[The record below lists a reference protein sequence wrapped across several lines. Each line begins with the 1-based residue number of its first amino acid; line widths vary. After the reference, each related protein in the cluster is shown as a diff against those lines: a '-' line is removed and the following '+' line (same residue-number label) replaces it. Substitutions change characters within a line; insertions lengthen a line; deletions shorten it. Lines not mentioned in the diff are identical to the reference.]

1 MEWLTVISLWVIV
14 GIALAAMHLLDQ
26 GGQSRSVA
34 RPARWR
40 IWGWIDDR
48 LGLSGLRYPVPA
60 HANTFWYTLGGITF
74 IGIVVLVVTGFWMA
88 QYYNPDPANAR
99 ASVIYLQNDATLGGV
114 IRGIHGWTAYLVVI
128 TATLH
133 LIRIVVT
140 AAYKRPREL
149 NWLVG
154 LGLLIL
160 LLFGSV
166 FTGTVLRW
174 DQESYEAMSHNMEIA
189 ALFGSLGGLFSDT
202 FLPAGMLPR
211 LYTVHV
217 SIVPLIL
224 AVFIL
229 VHILLIK
236 HHGISPTAA
245 QADAGAAPDGRLP
258 EDKMTGHYPTH
269 MRLMV
274 SYGLVLA
281 ALAGTLGVL
290 APLAIGP
297 APNPEIEVTKPPFLF
312 YWMYA
317 FEDWFGVSG
326 ILYAAVSV
334 FGLLALGPFLDRSKF
349 RSLRHRRVVAVLG
362 ALLLVTIIVLSI
374 MIAVSPAAKHLE

>member
-1 MEWLTVISLWVIV
+1 MEWLTVISFWVIV
-14 GIALAAMHLLDQ
+14 GIALAAMNLF
-26 GGQSRSVA
+26 GRSGQSTA
-34 RPARWR
+34 MAKPARWR

-174 DQESYEAMSHNMEIA
+174 DQESYEAMSHNMEIV
-189 ALFGSLGGLFSDT
+189 ALFGSLGGLFTDT
-202 FLPAGMLPR
+202 FSPAGMLPR

-269 MRLMV
+269 LRLMV

-281 ALAGTLGVL
+281 ALAGTLGVV

-297 APNPEIEVTKPPFLF
+297 APNLEVEVTKPPFLF

-334 FGLLALGPFLDRSKF
+334 FGLLALVPFLDRSQF
-349 RSLRHRRVVAVLG
+349 RSLRHRRVVAMLG